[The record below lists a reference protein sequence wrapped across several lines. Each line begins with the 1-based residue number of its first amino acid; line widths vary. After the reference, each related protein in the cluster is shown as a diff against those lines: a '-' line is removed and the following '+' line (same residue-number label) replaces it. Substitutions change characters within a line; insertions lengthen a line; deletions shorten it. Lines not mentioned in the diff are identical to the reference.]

1 MKKNAYFQ
9 YTMQTWFNAR
19 LDQIILNGIY
29 SEAEATASTG
39 SPDCCTDS
47 LNKVKL
53 DFTDTKS
60 FAATANK

>member
-1 MKKNAYFQ
+1 M
-9 YTMQTWFNAR
+9 
-19 LDQIILNGIY
+19 D

-53 DFTDTKS
+53 DITDTKS
-60 FAATANK
+60 FAATANKQ